1 MLSELAKS
9 SHWSGSFLLP
19 GPYIDRGPGDR
30 PGDPGQRRGK
40 TGDVCMGPGPSKC
53 VRTCVCA
60 RVHVCAECTHVGAH
74 MCAKCGVCVDMCAKC
89 MHVCAC
95 MHMCAE

>member
-1 MLSELAKS
+1 MNA
-9 SHWSGSFLLP
+9 
-19 GPYIDRGPGDR
+19 
-30 PGDPGQRRGK
+30 
-40 TGDVCMGPGPSKC
+40 C
-53 VRTCVCA
+53 VVCA